1 MNTDCYDGF
10 MGYITDEGMQAWLG
24 GTNINYAVPDFDMD
38 PPWYD
43 GQFQRSL
50 EHGDFNSDG
59 YDDIAIAASHEYNPW
74 LSGNFNG
81 YVWVFGG
88 NAQLEDTTIA
98 SDDPTIPGISG
109 NLLMKC

>member
-43 GQFQRSL
+43 G
-50 EHGDFNSDG
+50 
-59 YDDIAIAASHEYNPW
+59 
-74 LSGNFNG
+74 
-81 YVWVFGG
+81 
-88 NAQLEDTTIA
+88 
-98 SDDPTIPGISG
+98 
-109 NLLMKC
+109 